1 MPEQIRCPSCGATLR
16 VPENLLGMAVKCPKC
31 ETTFTAAL
39 APPPPAAIVTEPPR
53 RAERLPE
60 LEDEPFGALEDEDYP
75 RRRFV
80 DAEVALAGPAIALMV
95 VAGLDFLAG
104 VFRLLLPLL
113 GLSMAFA
120 GGGAGRVG
128 GNGGLA
134 AEFGINGLL
143 GVLHFTFGGLIL
155 AGAIKMKKVKSFGFA
170 MTACILAMIPCSGCC
185 LLGLPFGIWGLVIL
199 NKPEVK
205 DAFTQRNPED
215 MANEIG

>member
-1 MPEQIRCPSCGATLR
+1 
-16 VPENLLGMAVKCPKC
+16 
-31 ETTFTAAL
+31 
-39 APPPPAAIVTEPPR
+39 
-53 RAERLPE
+53 
-60 LEDEPFGALEDEDYP
+60 
-75 RRRFV
+75 RRFV
-80 DAEVALAGPAIALMV
+80 DAELALAGPAIALMV

-104 VFRLLLPLL
+104 VFRFLLPLL

-120 GGGAGRVG
+120 GGGPGRVG

-143 GVLHFTFGGLIL
+143 GLLHFTFGGLIL